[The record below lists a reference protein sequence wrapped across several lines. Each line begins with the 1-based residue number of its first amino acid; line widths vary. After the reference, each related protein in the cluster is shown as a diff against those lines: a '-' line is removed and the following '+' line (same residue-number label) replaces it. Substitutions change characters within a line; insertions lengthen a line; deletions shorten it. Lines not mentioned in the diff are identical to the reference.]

1 MTTARLVKSFVT
13 IAGKVALVTL
23 LTVSAANG
31 GVLERLFAPK
41 AKLWER
47 WTAHDQSAS
56 TSIDHSAW
64 DRFLKTY
71 VSVHDD
77 GINRVA
83 YAFVRNADRQALST
97 YITNLESTPISR
109 YNRDEQ
115 LAYWVNL
122 YNALTVKLVLDEYPV
137 DSIREIKISPGVF
150 APGPWGKKLIAV
162 EGESLSLNDIE
173 HRILRPIWR
182 DPRIHYAVNCA
193 AIGCPNLQR
202 TAFSAANSD
211 ALLDAAAREY
221 INHPRGARFQEG
233 KLIVSSIYVWF
244 KKDFVSSDGSIIK
257 HLRRYAKFDLATR
270 LENTKKPEG
279 DEYDWGL
286 NDRYNRSKT

>member
-23 LTVSAANG
+23 LTVSAAHG

-56 TSIDHSAW
+56 TSIDHNAW

-71 VSVHDD
+71 VSEHDD
-77 GINRVA
+77 GINRVE
-83 YAFVRNADRQALST
+83 YAFVRKADRQALST
-97 YITNLESTPISR
+97 YIASLETTPISR

-115 LAYWVNL
+115 LAYWINL

-162 EGESLSLNDIE
+162 EGESLSLNDTE

-202 TAFSAANSD
+202 TAFTAANSD

-221 INHPRGARFQEG
+221 INHPRGARFEKG
-233 KLIVSSIYVWF
+233 RLIVSSIYDWF
-244 KKDFVSSDGSIIK
+244 KKDFVNGDGSVIN
-257 HLRRYAKFDLATR
+257 HLRRYADPDLAAK
-270 LENTKKPEG
+270 LAGTKKVKG
-279 DEYDWGL
+279 SEYDWGL